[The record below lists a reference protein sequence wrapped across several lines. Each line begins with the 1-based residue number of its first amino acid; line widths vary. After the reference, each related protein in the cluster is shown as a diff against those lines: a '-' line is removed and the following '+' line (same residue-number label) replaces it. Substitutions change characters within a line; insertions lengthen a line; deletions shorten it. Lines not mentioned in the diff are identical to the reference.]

1 MLQFTHVINLRTVY
15 KRAEEHTAV
24 AALLLFLL
32 LGVLIVLQS
41 IFSPALVIAG
51 ILGGCLIVA
60 TFFRPEL
67 ALGFLAVYLPFESL
81 ILKFIPDDVYVFAR
95 YGSEVL
101 IYLVALVVLVN
112 ILSGKQKYRQT
123 PLDLPFFLFVVV
135 LLASALVNL
144 VSPTV
149 AILGL
154 RQILRFMIVFFLVV
168 QIAPSKTF
176 IQNLTWTMFGVVMFQ
191 SLLGI
196 MQAII
201 GEPLDQ
207 FLLPSEARTYGAL
220 TLTSG
225 VEQFWD
231 PGSRVFSTLGRYDRL
246 GNFLYLFLLIA
257 TAILF
262 TKKLY
267 QKYPWIIW
275 LFIVGVPALVLT
287 YSRSSWFAFLLGFLF
302 IGLLVKHDKRVLAGF
317 AALVVFL
324 TLVLAG
330 SGLNVSLITETPG
343 QTLSERFFESFSL
356 ARWRGEYY
364 GLGRTFWF
372 IETPRQVI
380 VASPILGFGPGQ
392 YGGGAAAALHNT
404 KVYEELGLP
413 FGVFGTEGAIDN
425 NWFSLWG
432 ESGTLGMVFYLWFY
446 LGLFFYALNM
456 ARTNKDPFVQA
467 VALAVCAM
475 LIGVGFNAFTS
486 SLLEIRT
493 SAYYLWLYA
502 GFLYVLAERSKEK
515 GEVESVA
522 FRSP

>member
-1 MLQFTHVINLRTVY
+1 VIQFVYVINLRTVY
-15 KRAEEHTAV
+15 KRAEEHTAL
-24 AALLLFLL
+24 ASLFLFLL

-41 IFSPALVIAG
+41 IFSPALVLAG
-51 ILGGCLIVA
+51 VLGGCLVLA
-60 TFFRPEL
+60 TFWRPQFAL
-67 ALGFLAVYLPFESL
+67 AFLAVYLPFESL

-95 YGSEVL
+95 YGSEL
-101 IYLVALVVLVN
+101 FIYLVALVVLVN

-123 PLDLPFFLFVVV
+123 PFDLPFFLFVAA

-168 QIAPSKTF
+168 QIAPSKEF
-176 IQNLTWTMFGVVMFQ
+176 VKNLTWAMFGVVVFQ
-191 SLLGI
+191 CLLGI
-196 MQAII
+196 MQAIM

-207 FLLPSEARTYGAL
+207 FLLPSEARTYGTL

-231 PGSRVFSTLGRYDRL
+231 PGSRIFATLGRYDRL

-257 TAILF
+257 TAMLF
-262 TKKLY
+262 TKKLA

-275 LFIVGVPALVLT
+275 LFILGVPALVLT
-287 YSRSSWFAFLLGFLF
+287 YSRASWFAFLLGFLF
-302 IGLLVKHDKRVLAGF
+302 IGIIIKHDRRVLMGF
-317 AALVVFL
+317 GAFVLFL
-324 TLVLAG
+324 TLTLVG
-330 SGLNVSLITETPG
+330 SGLNVGLITESPG

-364 GLGRTFWF
+364 GLGRVYWF
-372 IETPRQVI
+372 IHTPIDV
-380 VASPILGFGPGQ
+380 VSASPVLGFGPGQ
-392 YGGGAAAALHNT
+392 FGGGATTALHNT

-432 ESGTLGMVFYLWFY
+432 EAGTLGMVFYLWFY
-446 LGLFFYALNM
+446 LGIFFYALRV
-456 ARTNKDPFVQA
+456 ARTHKDPFVQA
-467 VALAVCAM
+467 LALSVCAM

-486 SLLEIRT
+486 TLLEIRT
-493 SAYYLWLYA
+493 SAFYLWLYA
-502 GFLYVLAERSKEK
+502 GFLYVLAERVQ
-515 GEVESVA
+515 GE
-522 FRSP
+522 

>member
-1 MLQFTHVINLRTVY
+1 MINLRTVY

-32 LGVLIVLQS
+32 LGVLIILQS
-41 IFSPALVIAG
+41 IFSPALVLAG
-51 ILGGCLIVA
+51 VLGGCLVA
-60 TFFRPEL
+60 LTFVKPHF

-81 ILKFIPDDVYVFAR
+81 ILKFIPDEVYIFAR
-95 YGSEVL
+95 YGSELL
-101 IYLVALVVLVN
+101 IYLLAFIVVIR
-112 ILSGKQKYRQT
+112 ILSGKFKYRQT
-123 PLDLPFFLFVVV
+123 PFDLPFALFVVV

-168 QIAPSKTF
+168 QIAPTKEF
-176 IQNLTWTMFGVVMFQ
+176 VKKLTWVMFGVVAFQ
-191 SLLGI
+191 CLLGI
-196 MQAII
+196 MQAIM

-207 FLLPSEARTYGAL
+207 FLLPSESRTYGTL

-231 PGSRVFSTLGRYDRL
+231 PGSRVFATLGRYDRL

-257 TAILF
+257 SAILF
-262 TKKLY
+262 TKKMY

-275 LFIVGVPALVLT
+275 IFIVGVPALVLT

-302 IGLLVKHDKRVLAGF
+302 IGLVMKHDRRVLAGF
-317 AALVVFL
+317 AGFVVFL

-380 VASPILGFGPGQ
+380 AASPILGFGPGQ
-392 YGGGAAAALHNT
+392 YGGGAVAALHNT
-404 KVYEELGLP
+404 KVYENLGLP

-446 LGLFFYALNM
+446 MGLFFYALNV
-456 ARTNKDPFVQA
+456 ARTHKDPFVQA
-467 VALAVCAM
+467 LALAVGAM
-475 LIGVGFNAFTS
+475 FIGVAFNAFTS
-486 SLLEIRT
+486 TLLEIRT

-502 GFLYVLAERSKEK
+502 GFLYVLAERGNGR
-515 GEVESVA
+515 GEA
-522 FRSP
+522 KTTDLRSP

>member
-1 MLQFTHVINLRTVY
+1 MLQYPHVINLRTVY
-15 KRAEEHTAV
+15 KRAEEHTAL
-24 AALLLFLL
+24 ATAGLFLL
-32 LGVLIVLQS
+32 LGLLIVLQS
-41 IFSPALVIAG
+41 IFSPALVLAG
-51 ILGGCLIVA
+51 VLGGIVLVT
-60 TFFRPEL
+60 TFIRPEF

-81 ILKFIPDDVYVFAR
+81 LLKFIPDDVYVFAR
-95 YGSEVL
+95 YGSELL
-101 IYLVALVVLVN
+101 IYLIAVVVLAR
-112 ILSGKQKYRQT
+112 ILSGKRKYQQT
-123 PLDLPFFLFVVV
+123 PFDLPFFLFVAV

-144 VSPTV
+144 VSPAV
-149 AILGL
+149 AMLGL
-154 RQILRFMIVFFLVV
+154 RQILRFMLVFFLVV
-168 QIAPSKTF
+168 QVAPNKSFVKG
-176 IQNLTWTMFGVVMFQ
+176 LTWIMFGIVVFQ

-196 MQAII
+196 MQAIV

-207 FLLPSEARTYGAL
+207 LLLPSESRTYGTL
-220 TLTSG
+220 TLMSG
-225 VEQFWD
+225 VDQFWD

-246 GNFLYLFLLIA
+246 GNFLYLFLAIA

-262 TKKLY
+262 TKKLH

-275 LFIVGVPALVLT
+275 VFATAVPALVLT
-287 YSRSSWFAFLLGFLF
+287 YSRSSWFAFLLGFFF
-302 IGLLVKHDKRVLAGF
+302 IGILVKHDRRVLAGF

-343 QTLSERFFESFSL
+343 QTLSERFFESFSW

-380 VASPILGFGPGQ
+380 AASPILGFGPGQ
-392 YGGGAAAALHNT
+392 YGGGAVAALHNT

-446 LGLFFYALNM
+446 VGIFLYALHS
-456 ARTNKDPFVQA
+456 ARTQKDPFVQA
-467 VALAVCAM
+467 LALAVCAM

-486 SLLEIRT
+486 TLLEIRT

-502 GFLYVLAERSKEK
+502 GFLYVLAQHKER
-515 GEVESVA
+515 V
-522 FRSP
+522 

>member
-1 MLQFTHVINLRTVY
+1 MINLRTVY
-15 KRAEEHTAV
+15 KRAEEHTAI
-24 AALLLFLL
+24 AAVILFLL
-32 LGVLIVLQS
+32 LGFLIFLQS
-41 IFSPALVIAG
+41 VFSPELVLTG
-51 ILGGCLIVA
+51 VLVGCLVVL
-60 TFFRPEL
+60 TFARPEVTLGLL
-67 ALGFLAVYLPFESL
+67 AAYLPFESL
-81 ILKFIPDDVYVFAR
+81 VLKFVPDDVYVFAR
-95 YGSEVL
+95 YGSELL
-101 IYLVALVVLVN
+101 IYLVALVVFVRF
-112 ILSGKQKYRQT
+112 LSGKARWRQT
-123 PLDLPFFLFVVV
+123 PFDLPFFLFVLV

-144 VSPTV
+144 VQPTAAV
-149 AILGL
+149 LGL

-168 QIAPSKTF
+168 QIAPTKTF
-176 IQNLTWTMFGVVMFQ
+176 IRKLTWTMFGIVVFQ

-201 GEPLDQ
+201 GEPLDV
-207 FLLPSEARTYGAL
+207 FLLPSEARTYGTL

-231 PGSRVFSTLGRYDRL
+231 PGSRVFATLGRYDRL

-257 TAILF
+257 SAFLF
-262 TKKLY
+262 TKKLA
-267 QKYPWIIW
+267 QKYPWVIW

-302 IGLLVKHDKRVLAGF
+302 IGLLIKHDKRVLAGF

-324 TLVLAG
+324 TVVLAG

-343 QTLSERFFESFSL
+343 QSVSERFFESFSL

-364 GLGRTFWF
+364 GLGRVFWF
-372 IETPRQVI
+372 IHTPTDV
-380 VASPILGFGPGQ
+380 VAASPILGFGPGQ
-392 YGGGAAAALHNT
+392 FGGGAAAALHNT

-432 ESGTLGMVFYLWFY
+432 ESGTLGIALYLWLY
-446 LGLFFYALNM
+446 LALFFYALNV
-456 ARTNKDPFVQA
+456 ARTHKDPFVQA
-467 VALAVCAM
+467 MALAVGAM

-486 SLLEIRT
+486 TLLEIRT

-502 GFLYVLAERSKEK
+502 GFLYVLAQERERS
-515 GEVESVA
+515 
-522 FRSP
+522 P

>member
-1 MLQFTHVINLRTVY
+1 MLQFVYMINLRTVY
-15 KRAEEHTAV
+15 KRAEEHTAL
-24 AALLLFLL
+24 AATALFLL
-32 LGVLIVLQS
+32 LGFLIVLQS
-41 IFSPALVIAG
+41 IFSPALVLSG
-51 ILGGCLIVA
+51 VLGGCLVIL
-60 TFFRPEL
+60 TFLRPHL

-81 ILKFIPDDVYVFAR
+81 ILKFIPDEVYVFAR
-95 YGSEVL
+95 YGSELL
-101 IYLVALVVLVN
+101 IYLVAFVVIVRL
-112 ILSGKQKYRQT
+112 LSGKHRYRQT
-123 PLDLPFFLFVVV
+123 PFDLPFALFVVV

-154 RQILRFMIVFFLVV
+154 RQILRFMMVFFLAV
-168 QIAPSKTF
+168 QIAPTKTF
-176 IQNLTWTMFGVVMFQ
+176 IKNLTWTMFGVVVFQ
-191 SLLGI
+191 CLLGI

-207 FLLPSEARTYGAL
+207 FLLPSEARTYGTL
-220 TLTSG
+220 TLISG

-231 PGSRVFSTLGRYDRL
+231 PGSRVFATLGRYDRL

-257 TAILF
+257 SAILF

-267 QKYPWIIW
+267 LKYPWVIW

-302 IGLLVKHDKRVLAGF
+302 IGLIVKHDRRVLAGF
-317 AALVVFL
+317 AAFVVFL
-324 TLVLAG
+324 MLVLAG
-330 SGLNVSLITETPG
+330 SGLNVSLITESPG
-343 QTLSERFFESFSL
+343 QSLSERFFESFSL

-364 GLGRTFWF
+364 GLGRVFWF
-372 IETPRQVI
+372 IHTPTDV
-380 VASPILGFGPGQ
+380 VAASPILGFGPGQ
-392 YGGGAAAALHNT
+392 FGGGAAAALHNT

-446 LGLFFYALNM
+446 FGLFFYALNT
-456 ARTNKDPFVQA
+456 ARTHKDPFVQA
-467 VALAVCAM
+467 LALAVGAM
-475 LIGVGFNAFTS
+475 LIGVAFNAFTS
-486 SLLEIRT
+486 TLLEIRT

-502 GFLYVLAERSKEK
+502 GFLYVLAEQKEK
-515 GEVESVA
+515 V
-522 FRSP
+522 